1 MTSPFFGRSIQVVR
15 DLSVDEQAYLY
26 DRTRALKEALQS
38 RDRESIARFVIN
50 ADGVGAYLFFMEDST
65 RTKESFRNAVKFHG
79 LKLNDFGT
87 SGSSFNKS
95 ESITDTFRML
105 VSYSDHSLFV
115 VRTKL
120 EGACRWLEE
129 SIGAYAERLGLQRP
143 SFINAGDGRHEHPTQ
158 EFLDEF
164 TFLEQAGWD
173 RSSIHV
179 ALVGDLYHGRTAHS
193 KVDGLSIFNEVR
205 VDLVAPDELEMPPH
219 YVSAMEAKGYDVRRY
234 QSIAEYLAGRDV
246 APTWYFTRLQIERMG
261 DRLLDRAAALRD
273 AVTFRRDFLS
283 ALPDGARFYHPL
295 PRHRVTP
302 TIPTFLDDL
311 PVNGW
316 AEQSING
323 YYTRII
329 EIAMLAGHLG
339 ADFVGTPRVVPDY
352 PDDFVR
358 EVSAQSSRKPDYKI
372 GIKPVDRG
380 IVIDHIGR
388 GGEPADI
395 WNQIDKIRRILG
407 LNLVSSHGV
416 YSSRSGHYKGIVS
429 LPTVD
434 SLTDSEMKT
443 LGAAAPGCTLNR
455 VEDGR
460 VVRKYRMEMP
470 PRIYNLPGIA
480 CSNEECISHPSH
492 HEPVDPEFLRSGA
505 DRYLCKYCERPHE
518 FGELW

>member
-1 MTSPFFGRSIQVVR
+1 MTSPFLGRTIQVVR

-26 DRTRALKEALQS
+26 ERTRALKEALRS
-38 RDRESIARFVIN
+38 RDADSIGRFAIN

-79 LKLNDFGT
+79 LKLNDFAT

-105 VSYSDHSLFV
+105 VSYSDQSLFI

-120 EGACRWLEE
+120 EGVCRWLEE
-129 SIGAYAERLGLQRP
+129 SIGAYAERLGLLRP

-205 VDLVAPDELEMPPH
+205 VDLVAPDELEMPRH
-219 YVSAMEAKGYDVRRY
+219 YVAAMEAKGYDVRRY
-234 QSIAEYLAGRDV
+234 ESIAEYLAGRDV
-246 APTWYFTRLQIERMG
+246 ARTWYFTRLQIERMG

-283 ALPDGARFYHPL
+283 ALPEGTRFYHPL

-311 PVNGW
+311 SVNGW

-339 ADFVGTPRVVPDY
+339 ADFTGAPRSIPDY

-372 GIKPVDRG
+372 GIKPVERG

-434 SLTDSEMKT
+434 SLTDSEMKM
-443 LGAAAPGCTLNR
+443 LGAAAPGCTVNR
-455 VEDGR
+455 VEGAR

-470 PRIYNLPGIA
+470 PRIYSLPGIA
-480 CSNEECISHPSH
+480 CSNEECISHPTH
-492 HEPVDPEFLRSGA
+492 HEPVDPEFHRSGEN
-505 DRYLCKYCERPHE
+505 RYLCKYCERPHE